1 MIPSSASYTAA
12 EFIVLPILL
21 KSVSIVFIIVAFFT
35 GIVAAISVL
44 DGDALIDGATEVGF
58 YGVV

>member
-21 KSVSIVFIIVAFFT
+21 ISVSIVFIIVAFFT

-44 DGDALIDGATEVGF
+44 EGDALIDGATEVGF
-58 YGVV
+58 